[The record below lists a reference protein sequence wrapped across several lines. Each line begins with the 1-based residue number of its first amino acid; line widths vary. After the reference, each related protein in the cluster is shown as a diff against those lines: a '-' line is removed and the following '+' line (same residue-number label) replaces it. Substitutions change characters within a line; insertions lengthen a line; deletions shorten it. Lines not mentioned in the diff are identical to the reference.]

1 MSHWLYTLSTWSLH
15 QCQLSLRIIPLQVT
29 ALICTPQSSCMVIAI
44 NSIQSG
50 LPTHTVLGLIT
61 SFNHPLF
68 NTLTKTHPTLPSP
81 SRTHR
86 MMFQCHTFVRFWS
99 HLSPEVMMGGWSK
112 QMCGWTIVHN
122 KEMVKLEVPTLW
134 LLDFPINNETRHHLP
149 PHPVAVVPAP
159 RPVEALLQSEDPRI
173 QNLMRSTNVQVRLR
187 EGCCVDWLLE
197 GWWSLLISMM
207 SWEGYV
213 QITCKTI
220 QPLPQWQCPSNR
232 YPRCWCCDAPRDSPT
247 NVAPK
252 DSRALRR
259 ASSSWRFKVAGI
271 RRIWL
276 VLVVC
281 DTGPERLSILKHR
294 KVFSN
299 TVYTST
305 TREELARS
313 FATSDDF
320 FSSLHF
326 DPVKKILMWVWC
338 VLVQTKIQTS
348 IAEESSQP
356 PTTCEKLSMV
366 FIPVATLVSHV
377 SLSLSLCSWC

>member
-1 MSHWLYTLSTWSLH
+1 MSWLRNNNSIRSHTDFCFAHRCFNYKILGFHLQCSVQCLIDSIRLVHDHYISVSYLLESFLCKSLH
-15 QCQLSLRIIPLQVT
+15 SF
-29 ALICTPQSSCMVIAI
+29 CTPQSSCMVIAI

-68 NTLTKTHPTLPSP
+68 NTLTKTHPNPSIPLPLPTGWCFNATP
-81 SRTHR
+81 SYAFGAIFPLRWWW
-86 MMFQCHTFVRFWS
+86 VR
-99 HLSPEVMMGGWSK
+99 WSK

-207 SWEGYV
+207 SWERIRTNNMQDYPTPSPMAV
-213 QITCKTI
+213 
-220 QPLPQWQCPSNR
+220 PLPTG

-281 DTGPERLSILKHR
+281 EH
-294 KVFSN
+294 
-299 TVYTST
+299 
-305 TREELARS
+305 
-313 FATSDDF
+313 
-320 FSSLHF
+320 
-326 DPVKKILMWVWC
+326 
-338 VLVQTKIQTS
+338 
-348 IAEESSQP
+348 
-356 PTTCEKLSMV
+356 
-366 FIPVATLVSHV
+366 
-377 SLSLSLCSWC
+377 